1 MLLLQ
6 HGNGVTSK
14 DEIVVSEGWTWTTE
28 WIVDANRAVDE
39 DGNNALKFFQN
50 RFFGVKRPN
59 MTFLMVLYDN
69 NVS

>member
-14 DEIVVSEGWTWTTE
+14 DEIVVSEGWTWTSE

-39 DGNNALKFFQN
+39 DGNSAL
-50 RFFGVKRPN
+50 
-59 MTFLMVLYDN
+59 
-69 NVS
+69 VSFKTASLGLSGQIYHF

>member
-14 DEIVVSEGWTWTTE
+14 DEIVVSEGWTWTSE

-39 DGNNALKFFQN
+39 DGTTHL
-50 RFFGVKRPN
+50 
-59 MTFLMVLYDN
+59 FLSKLLLWG
-69 NVS
+69 

>member
-14 DEIVVSEGWTWTTE
+14 DEIVVSEGWTWTSE

-39 DGNNALKFFQN
+39 DGNNAL
-50 RFFGVKRPN
+50 
-59 MTFLMVLYDN
+59 
-69 NVS
+69 VSFKTASLEKWQIYTIFNGIIR

>member
-14 DEIVVSEGWTWTTE
+14 DEIVVSEGWTWTSE

-39 DGNNALKFFQN
+39 DGNNSLVSLKTASLGLSGQYTIFNGIIRQ
-50 RFFGVKRPN
+50 
-59 MTFLMVLYDN
+59 
-69 NVS
+69 